1 MNKNNKNSFIF
12 LFLFFT
18 LIAIF
23 LFYFCK
29 VDSLEKVYSVPNI
42 FTKEECKTIINEFET
57 NYNKCNTYKNSEYFT
72 IDILLKDLA
81 PMVNKFVND
90 NISAKLLPMFELK
103 YNIPTNFLKINT
115 NELYVIKYYND
126 PKLYNNSQ
134 SQKKY
139 NNKIGYHKD
148 IASYSFSISL
158 NNDFH
163 GGGTHFLSLNKE
175 FNPSTGNGI
184 IFSGKNTHSG
194 IKINSGTRYVIYG
207 SLEQNN

>member
-1 MNKNNKNSFIF
+1 MNKNRKTTFA
-12 LFLFFT
+12 FLFFT
-18 LIAIF
+18 LTMIAIFLF

-29 VDSLEKVYSVPNI
+29 VDLLEKVYSVPNI

-72 IDILLKDLA
+72 IDILLKDL
-81 PMVNKFVND
+81 PSIVNKFVND
-90 NISAKLLPMFELK
+90 NISVKLLPMFESK
-103 YNIPTNFLKINT
+103 YNIPTNSFKINE

-126 PKLYNNSQ
+126 PELYNNSTQ
-134 SQKKY
+134 HQKRMT
-139 NNKIGYHKD
+139 GYHKD
-148 IASYSFSISL
+148 GAPYSFSISL
-158 NNDFH
+158 NDDFY

-184 IFSGKNTHSG
+184 IFSGKNVHSG

-207 SLEQNN
+207 SLE